1 MRTTWIIS
9 ALVLLGATQAWAV
22 RVGNEPP
29 PSAASG
35 AARQTQATPV
45 SAAAA
50 ASHAD
55 DSSSLRQGTISA
67 VNAAHDQ
74 IEVNGS
80 WLKIAA
86 GQTRLFRQGRAVESD
101 VLAKGQAVKFT
112 LLPGQADRFTLGVVY
127 VP

>member
-1 MRTTWIIS
+1 MRTIWIIAAL
-9 ALVLLGATQAWAV
+9 ALVGATQAWAV

-29 PSAASG
+29 PTAVSAQSAAPTG
-35 AARQTQATPV
+35 PATG
-45 SAAAA
+45 

-67 VNAAHDQ
+67 VNANHDQ

-86 GQTRLFRQGRAVESD
+86 GQTRVFRQGRAVESD
-101 VLAKGQAVKFT
+101 VFAKGQAVKFT

>member
-1 MRTTWIIS
+1 MRTTWIIT
-9 ALVLLGATQAWAV
+9 ALALAASTPAWAV
-22 RVGNEPP
+22 RVGDGAA
-29 PSAASG
+29 SAAG
-35 AARQTQATPV
+35 QNRQPIPV

-67 VNAAHDQ
+67 VNDAHDQ

-80 WLKIAA
+80 WLKLAA
-86 GQTRLFRQGRAVESD
+86 GKTQVFRQGRAVDRD
-101 VLAKGQAVKFT
+101 VLAKGQTVKFT
-112 LLPGQADRFTLGVVY
+112 LMPGQADRFTLGVVY